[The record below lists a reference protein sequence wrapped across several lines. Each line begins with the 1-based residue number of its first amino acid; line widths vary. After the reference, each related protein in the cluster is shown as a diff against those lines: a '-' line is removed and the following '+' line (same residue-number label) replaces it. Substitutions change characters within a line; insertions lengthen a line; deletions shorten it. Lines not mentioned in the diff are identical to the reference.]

1 MESRA
6 SFGAVAEIA
15 ENQLRALIVE
25 DEPGIRLLLQEML
38 RSRGHEVEACSDG
51 ESGWAAVQRNNPQLV
66 FLGLQLAGI
75 GGVQLCRK
83 IRQSPDSEERVILA
97 IAGAEEL
104 QALEE
109 ALDAGADDYIPKP
122 VDDER
127 IHLRLA
133 MAERRVRDI
142 REWKEVQAH
151 LQRDALRDHL
161 TGLANQAHLRER
173 IEHIARRTSRDERVQ
188 YSVMIVD
195 LHGFANMNRTHGRE
209 KGNAL
214 LRGVAGRLEDATRSI
229 DTVARITADRFGILL
244 DGLTDVSDPTRVATR
259 ILQSLSAPFDVDG
272 TLIHTGA
279 NIGIALSATGY
290 QVSEDVLRDAHSA
303 LNDAKNDGP
312 GTYRIHDP
320 VMHAKAVARIQ
331 LESRIRSGL
340 EEGAME
346 LYYQPVMRVDTGRIA
361 GFEALIRWY
370 DGDQGWVD
378 PEDFIPVAER
388 SDLILVVGS
397 WVLDRVVDQLAEWE
411 DLLRE
416 QDGFFVS
423 VNVSGR
429 QFAQVDL
436 SEGIKQ
442 RREDAAIPGER
453 LHVEITETALMESGE
468 RVGQV
473 LTDLRKQSIH
483 LQIDDFGTGYSS
495 LSYLCRFPID
505 TLKVDRSFVSR
516 MQHSPEN
523 LEVVRT
529 IVQLAHNLGMTVVA
543 EGVET
548 ERQLEILREMGCELA
563 QGFLFSRA
571 VTPSEAFHMLNQLD
585 SPS

>member
-1 MESRA
+1 MEFLA
-6 SFGAVAEIA
+6 PFGAVAEIA

-51 ESGWAAVQRNNPQLV
+51 ESGWAAVQRNNPHLV

-83 IRQSPDSEERVILA
+83 IRQSPDSDERVILA
-97 IAGAEEL
+97 IAGSEEL
-104 QALEE
+104 PALEE

-122 VDDER
+122 LEDER

-133 MAERRVRDI
+133 MAERRIRDI

-195 LHGFANMNRTHGRE
+195 LHGFADMNRTHGRD

-214 LRGVAGRLEDATRSI
+214 LKGVAGRLEEATRSI
-229 DTVARITADRFGILL
+229 DTVARVTADRFAILL

-259 ILQSLSAPFDVDG
+259 ILQSLSAPFDLDG
-272 TLIHTGA
+272 TPIQTGA

-290 QVSEDVLRDAHSA
+290 QVPEDVLRDAHSA
-303 LNDAKNDGP
+303 LDDAKREGP

-331 LESRIRSGL
+331 LESRIRRGL

-346 LYYQPVMRVDTGRIA
+346 LYYQPVMRLDTNRIA

-370 DGDQGWVD
+370 DGDQGWID
-378 PEDFIPVAER
+378 PEHFIPVAER
-388 SDLILVVGS
+388 SDLILAVGS
-397 WVLDRVVDQLAEWE
+397 WVLDRVLEQLAEWE
-411 DLLRE
+411 DLLRK

-429 QFAQVDL
+429 QFAQADL
-436 SEGIKQ
+436 AEGIKQ
-442 RREDAAIPGER
+442 RREAAAVPGEW

-468 RVGQV
+468 CVSQV
-473 LTDLRKQSIH
+473 LTELRKQSIH

-571 VTPSEAFHMLNQLD
+571 VTASEAVRMLNQREG
-585 SPS
+585 PG

>member
-1 MESRA
+1 MESLA

-51 ESGWAAVQRNNPQLV
+51 ESGWAAVQSNNPHLV

-75 GGVQLCRK
+75 GGVKLCRK

-97 IAGAEEL
+97 IAGSEEL

-109 ALDAGADDYIPKP
+109 VLDAGADDYIPKP
-122 VDDER
+122 LDDER
-127 IHLRLA
+127 IHLRLV
-133 MAERRVRDI
+133 MAERRIRDI
-142 REWKEVQAH
+142 REWREVQAH
-151 LQRDALRDHL
+151 LQRDALHDHL

-188 YSVMIVD
+188 YSVMILD
-195 LHGFANMNRTHGRE
+195 LHGFADMNRTHGRD

-214 LRGVAGRLEDATRSI
+214 LKGVAGRLEEATRSI
-229 DTVARITADRFGILL
+229 DTVARITADRFAILL

-259 ILQSLSAPFDVDG
+259 ILQSLSAPFDLDG
-272 TLIHTGA
+272 TPIQTGA

-290 QVSEDVLRDAHSA
+290 QVPEDVLRDAHSA
-303 LNDAKNDGP
+303 LDDAKREGP

-331 LESRIRSGL
+331 LESRIRRGL

-346 LYYQPVMRVDTGRIA
+346 LYYQPVMRLDTNRIA

-378 PEDFIPVAER
+378 PEHFIPVAER
-388 SDLILVVGS
+388 SDLILAVGS
-397 WVLDRVVDQLAEWE
+397 WVLDHVVEQLAEWE
-411 DLLRE
+411 DLLRK

-429 QFAQVDL
+429 QFAQADL
-436 SEGIKQ
+436 ADAIKQ
-442 RREDAAIPGER
+442 RREGVAVPGEW

-571 VTPSEAFHMLNQLD
+571 VTATEAVHMLNQRD
-585 SPS
+585 SPG